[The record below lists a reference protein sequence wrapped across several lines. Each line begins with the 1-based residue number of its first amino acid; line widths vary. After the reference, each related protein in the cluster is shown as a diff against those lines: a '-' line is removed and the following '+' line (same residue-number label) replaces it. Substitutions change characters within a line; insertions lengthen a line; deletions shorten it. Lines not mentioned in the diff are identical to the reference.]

1 MIRSL
6 WSATTGMSAQQFHL
20 DVISNNLANV
30 NTTGYKR
37 DRAEFEDLLYA
48 TLRLP
53 GTPIG
58 GGGSVPTGVQVG
70 HGTKIV
76 GTQKIYSAGPL
87 EETQNPY
94 DLAIGGQGFFQVL
107 LPDGEVGYTR
117 AGTFSKDADGKIVTQ
132 NGYILQPEIVV
143 PENATEI
150 SVTEDGTV
158 FATLAGNVKSTEEL
172 GKIELA
178 RFTNPAGLSAIG
190 KNVVKETAAS
200 GQPQTGTP
208 GTEGFGGISQNFIEK
223 SNVNVVEEMVN
234 MIVVQR
240 AYEFSAKAIQTA
252 DAILGAAN
260 TVKR

>member
-6 WSATTGMSAQQFHL
+6 WSGATGMSAQQFHL

-48 TLRLP
+48 TLRLS
-53 GTPIG
+53 GTPIA

-76 GTQKIYSAGPL
+76 GTQKIHSAGPL

-94 DLAIGGQGFFQVL
+94 DLAIEGQGFFQVL
-107 LPDGEVGYTR
+107 LPNGEVGYTR
-117 AGTFSKDADGKIVTQ
+117 AGSFSKDADGKIVTQ

-143 PENATEI
+143 PEDATEI
-150 SVTEDGTV
+150 SITEDGAV
-158 FATLAGNVKSTEEL
+158 FATIAGNVKTTEEL

-178 RFTNPAGLSAIG
+178 RFTNPAGLSAMG

-200 GQPQTGTP
+200 GEPKTGTP
-208 GTEGFGGISQNFIEK
+208 GTEGFGRISQRFIER

-240 AYEFSAKAIQTA
+240 AYEFSAKVIQTA
-252 DAILGAAN
+252 DAILGAAS

>member
-6 WSATTGMSAQQFHL
+6 WSGATGMSAQQFHL
-20 DVISNNLANV
+20 DVIANNLANV
-30 NTTGYKR
+30 NTAGYKR

-70 HGTKIV
+70 HGTKIT
-76 GTQKIYSAGPL
+76 GTQKIHTPGSLG
-87 EETQNPY
+87 ETQNPY
-94 DLAIGGQGFFQVL
+94 DLAIEGQGFFQVL

-117 AGTFSKDADGKIVTQ
+117 AGSFSKDADGKITNP

-143 PENATEI
+143 PEDVTEI
-150 SVTEDGTV
+150 SVTEDGAV
-158 FATLAGNVKSTEEL
+158 FATLSGNVKSTEEL

-190 KNVVKETAAS
+190 KNVLKETAAS
-200 GQPQTGTP
+200 GEPKTGTP
-208 GTEGFGGISQNFIEK
+208 GAEGFGRIAQRFLEM

-240 AYEFSAKAIQTA
+240 AYEFNAKVIQTA

-260 TVKR
+260 TIKR